1 MAMSTSSSVASA
13 ARGAATCV
21 ALGTAVASLR
31 ARRPSPPSAL
41 FSALAAGCGIFRLFQ
56 APSPRVA
63 AGLAAVAF
71 FRLISDA
78 HKHIVLSYA
87 LVESAL
93 QVYALCPA
101 SALVEHATSVAVTS
115 RLMYIYLFRC
125 EWILPSQ
132 LKMLDY
138 QSCLPPEILSATR
151 HEIRTGHG
159 SRCDSFHPN
168 KSCAAFLRDESA
180 KHLVSG
186 AKIFLPI
193 HLASAL
199 LAWKQRPLDVRK
211 HVVDYV
217 RSILFLSGNYV
228 FPYLFSC
235 LVPIANHRIAIA
247 LATLTPYLAQY
258 FEPAKRRL
266 TIRKAVASYSLI
278 TVFYQLKEY
287 NICGQLKR
295 SHVLSAATVLY
306 AACMVWLLEHPEKQ
320 NRWLMYG
327 LYGRDV
333 RPPKPP
339 KTNHEDNNNDKCQ
352 AAR

>member
-1 MAMSTSSSVASA
+1 MSSSSSVASA
-13 ARGAATCV
+13 AHGAATCV
-21 ALGTAVASLR
+21 ALGSVVASLR
-31 ARRPSPPSAL
+31 ARRPAPPSPL
-41 FSALAAGCGIFRLFQ
+41 FSALAAGCGIFRLLQ
-56 APSPRVA
+56 ARSPRVA

-87 LVESAL
+87 LIESAL

-101 SALVEHATSVAVTS
+101 SALLEHATSVAVTS

-138 QSCLPPEILSATR
+138 QSCLPAEILAATR
-151 HEIRTGHG
+151 REIRTGRG
-159 SRCDSFHPN
+159 SRCACFHPN

-193 HLASAL
+193 HVVSAL
-199 LAWKQRPLDVRK
+199 LAWKARPIDVRK
-211 HVVDYV
+211 HLVDYM

-228 FPYLFSC
+228 FPYTFSC
-235 LVPIANHRIAIA
+235 LVPIANHRVAIS
-247 LATLTPYLAQY
+247 LATLTPFLAQY
-258 FEPAKRRL
+258 FEPAKRRF

-278 TVFYQLKEY
+278 TVFYQLKELGV
-287 NICGQLKR
+287 CRKLTR
-295 SHVLSAATVLY
+295 SHVLSAATCLY

-333 RPPKPP
+333 RLPKPP
-339 KTNHEDNNNDKCQ
+339 Q
-352 AAR
+352 ADIEGKRQATS